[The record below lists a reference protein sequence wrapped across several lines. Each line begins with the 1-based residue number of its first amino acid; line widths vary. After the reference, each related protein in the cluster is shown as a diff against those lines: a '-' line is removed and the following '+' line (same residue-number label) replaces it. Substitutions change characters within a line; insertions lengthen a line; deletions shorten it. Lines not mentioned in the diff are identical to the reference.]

1 MKNIS
6 NAGRWFYAIALVVY
20 GVQQFIF
27 ADFRPVF
34 VPAWQS
40 YLPFL
45 PVWAYLFGIWLILA
59 AAAIIL
65 EKRTREV
72 LLLTGGILLALV
84 VFVQLPFEIIA
95 DPYNKHLVM
104 WTNALKELALS
115 GGAFVVAG
123 TFPGKNDQPVL
134 VRSLEKLIPFGH
146 IFFCITMI
154 TFGIIHFLYVDGV
167 AALVPAYF
175 PKPIFW
181 SYLSGVALVGSG
193 LAIML
198 KIRTREVAALLALM
212 IFIWFLVLHIPRA
225 ADDPSGNRGNEFA
238 SAFDA
243 LAFTGIALGIASG
256 GKKK

>member
-1 MKNIS
+1 MKNIFK
-6 NAGRWFYAIALVVY
+6 AGRWFYAIALVVY

-40 YLPFL
+40 HLPFL
-45 PVWAYLFGIWLILA
+45 PVWAYLFGVWLILT
-59 AAAIIL
+59 AAAIVF
-65 EKRTREV
+65 ETRAREV
-72 LLLTGGILLALV
+72 LLITGAIFLAIAILV
-84 VFVQLPFEIIA
+84 HIPFELVA
-95 DPYNKHLVM
+95 DPYSKHLVM

-115 GGAFVVAG
+115 GGAFVLAG
-123 TFPGKNDQPVL
+123 TFPGKEDQPVL
-134 VRSLEKLIPFGH
+134 VRSLEKLIPLGH

-154 TFGIIHFLYVDGV
+154 SFGITHFLYIDGV

-181 SYLSGVALVGSG
+181 SYFSGVALVGSG
-193 LAIML
+193 LAIVL
-198 KIRTREVAALLALM
+198 GIKTKEVAALLALM

-225 ADDPSGNRGNEFA
+225 LEDPSGNRGNEFA

-243 LAFTGIALGIASG
+243 LAFTGIALVIAFRNDR
-256 GKKK
+256 K